1 MKPKTV
7 QLDVREDIR
16 NGREPFGR
24 IMATAQQLGPEDRL
38 KLLAPFEPMP
48 LYAFLGNLGFGH
60 TAKEHEDGSWE
71 ILFARGAA
79 QSGKPSTSNLQP
91 VTYAGRPTP
100 ASPPR
105 KAAEDR
111 PSQEGSRKGK
121 CGAVVECDVRGL
133 EPPEPMV
140 KILEA
145 VASLPA
151 GVEMLART
159 DRRPMHLY
167 PQLEARGFRADTTEQ
182 PDGSYLTRI
191 SHA

>member
-48 LYAFLGNLGFGH
+48 LYTFLGNRGFAH
-60 TAKEHEDGSWE
+60 SAKELADGSWE
-71 ILFARGAA
+71 ILFARGDSAEPA
-79 QSGKPSTSNLQP
+79 TCNVQP
-91 VTYAGRPTP
+91 ATRPHRPTP
-100 ASPPR
+100 G
-105 KAAEDR
+105 

-121 CGAVVECDVRGL
+121 RGAVVECDVRGL